1 MQTQHLI
8 IIAVC
13 TAIGLLLMA
22 YFLREAVLRAL
33 VRSYTRGL
41 DERNALHSQRIE
53 ALNSDIADLNRLH
66 RVDQIRLTELTRQAR
81 AIRATPFLKSD
92 HLTLLEIATT
102 LRLAKDTWD
111 AFPGTETYRLKAINQ
126 AHFVGA
132 LAYRLLDSISSA
144 AALNGD
150 SLDTQLIEWLNN
162 RGDLYADIE
171 QSAISFPHAAATEG
185 YAHLRDALREAFEL
199 DMKHQAI
206 ERDQLPMGDAA

>member
-8 IIAVC
+8 IIATC
-13 TAIGLLLMA
+13 SAIGLLLMG
-22 YFLREAVLRAL
+22 YFIRQAVLRAL
-33 VRSYTRGL
+33 ASSYARGL
-41 DERNALHSQRIE
+41 DERNAQHSRRIE

-66 RVDQIRLTELTRQAR
+66 RADQTRLAELARQAR

-111 AFPGTETYRLKAINQ
+111 AFPGTEAYRGKAISQ

-144 AALNGD
+144 ATLNGD
-150 SLDTQLIEWLNN
+150 SLDTQIIEWLDK
-162 RGDLYADIE
+162 RGSFNAEPEL
-171 QSAISFPHAAATEG
+171 SSISFPHEADHWG
-185 YAHLRDALREAFEL
+185 YKHLRDALREAYEL
-199 DMKHQAI
+199 DQKRQAI
-206 ERDQLPMGDAA
+206 ELDQPPAENAA

>member
-8 IIAVC
+8 IVAAC

-22 YFLREAVLRAL
+22 YFIREAVLRAL
-33 VRSYTRGL
+33 ARSYTRGL
-41 DERNALHSQRIE
+41 DERNAMHSLRIE

-66 RVDQIRLTELTRQAR
+66 RADQTRLAELARQAR

-111 AFPGTETYRLKAINQ
+111 AFPGTEAYRVKAISQ

-150 SLDTQLIEWLNN
+150 SLDTQLIEWLDKQGTFNAEPE
-162 RGDLYADIE
+162 L
-171 QSAISFPHAAATEG
+171 STISFPREANTEG
-185 YAHLRDALREAFEL
+185 YPHLRDVLREAYEL
-199 DMKHQAI
+199 DLNRQAI
-206 ERDQLPMGDAA
+206 ELGQPALEDAA

>member
-8 IIAVC
+8 IIATC
-13 TAIGLLLMA
+13 TAIALLLMG
-22 YFLREAVLRAL
+22 YCTRKLLLQAL
-33 VRSYTRGL
+33 TRSYAKGL
-41 DERNALHSQRIE
+41 DERNALHSRRIE
-53 ALNSDIADLNRLH
+53 ALTSDISDLNRLH
-66 RVDQIRLTELTRQAR
+66 RADQARLTELTRQIR
-81 AIRATPFLKSD
+81 IIRATPFLKSD

-150 SLDTQLIEWLNN
+150 SLDTQIIEWLDK
-162 RGDLYADIE
+162 RGTLYAE
-171 QSAISFPHAAATEG
+171 PELSSISFPHDAEIEG
-185 YAHLRDALREAFEL
+185 YRHLRDALREAFEQ
-199 DMKHQAI
+199 DMNLQAI
-206 ERDQLPMGDAA
+206 ELGQPPAEAA

>member
-8 IIAVC
+8 IVAAC

-22 YFLREAVLRAL
+22 YFIREAVLRAL
-33 VRSYTRGL
+33 ARSYTRGL
-41 DERNALHSQRIE
+41 DERNAMHSLRIE

-66 RVDQIRLTELTRQAR
+66 RADQTRLAELARQAR

-111 AFPGTETYRLKAINQ
+111 AFPGTEAYRVKAISQ

-150 SLDTQLIEWLNN
+150 SLDTQLIEWLDKQGTFNAEPE
-162 RGDLYADIE
+162 L
-171 QSAISFPHAAATEG
+171 STISFPREANTEG
-185 YAHLRDALREAFEL
+185 YPHLRDVLREAYEL
-199 DMKHQAI
+199 DLNRQAI
-206 ERDQLPMGDAA
+206 ELGQPPLEDAA

>member
-8 IIAVC
+8 IIAAC
-13 TAIGLLLMA
+13 TVIGLLLMA
-22 YFLREAVLRAL
+22 YFIREAVLRAL
-33 VRSYTRGL
+33 TRSYTRGL
-41 DERNALHSQRIE
+41 DERNAMHSLRIE

-66 RVDQIRLTELTRQAR
+66 RADQNRLAELARQAR
-81 AIRATPFLKSD
+81 AIRTTPFLKSD

-126 AHFVGA
+126 AHFAGA

-144 AALNGD
+144 AVLNGD
-150 SLDTQLIEWLNN
+150 SLDTQLIEWLNK

-171 QSAISFPHAAATEG
+171 QSAISFPHVAATEG
-185 YAHLRDALREAFEL
+185 YAHMRDALREAFEL

-206 ERDQLPMGDAA
+206 ELGQLPAKDAA

>member
-8 IIAVC
+8 IIAAC

-22 YFLREAVLRAL
+22 YFIHQAVLRAL
-33 VRSYTRGL
+33 ARSYTRGL
-41 DERNALHSQRIE
+41 DERNAMHSLRIE

-66 RVDQIRLTELTRQAR
+66 RADQHRLTELTRQAR

-111 AFPGTETYRLKAINQ
+111 AFPGTEAYRVKAISQ

-150 SLDTQLIEWLNN
+150 SLDTKLIEWLNK

-199 DMKHQAI
+199 DMKRQAI
-206 ERDQLPMGDAA
+206 ELGQLPTEDAA